1 MADLRLKLATIQSK
15 NIVLSNR
22 EIRLLRYIELT
33 EEDKEKLKGSY
44 KVAKK
49 LEKLENRDKGGDSDE
64 DDDFDCDP
72 GCDYPSLESF
82 TSDPGPGAPVSPE
95 SSLSPRPPGPPGLT
109 GSPAASPSVT
119 TTGSGPV
126 SLAES
131 MAMVDEI
138 LANGNIDR
146 MDRIEKLESLLSAAT
161 NLASPS
167 PQPKPLMVD
176 SGTQTLSTGDIVITK
191 VYFPE
196 GHQPSSLE
204 QTPQNSPKKGGVK
217 IPI

>member
-1 MADLRLKLATIQSK
+1 MWSSDGSEDEEELD
-15 NIVLSNR
+15 NVR
-22 EIRLLRYIELT
+22 EDFE
-33 EEDKEKLKGSY
+33 
-44 KVAKK
+44 
-49 LEKLENRDKGGDSDE
+49 DE
-64 DDDFDCDP
+64 DDDYDCEP
-72 GCDYPSLESF
+72 GCDYPSLDSF
-82 TSDPGPGAPVSPE
+82 TSTMSDPPGAPMSPE
-95 SSLSPRPPGPPGLT
+95 SSLSPRPITGLMSPGAGMTTPR
-109 GSPAASPSVT
+109 SNNSPSVT

-138 LANGNIDR
+138 LANGTMDR

-176 SGTQTLSTGDIVITK
+176 SETQTLSTGDIVITK

-196 GHQPSSLE
+196 GQQPSSLE
-204 QTPQNSPKKGGVK
+204 QTPQNSPKKAGVK

>member
-1 MADLRLKLATIQSK
+1 MKQTTIYTALHSSTNCKFSLIK
-15 NIVLSNR
+15 NSLVI
-22 EIRLLRYIELT
+22 T
-33 EEDKEKLKGSY
+33 
-44 KVAKK
+44 
-49 LEKLENRDKGGDSDE
+49 RDKGGDSDE
-64 DDDFDCDP
+64 DDDYDCDP

-82 TSDPGPGAPVSPE
+82 TSGQSDPGPGAPLSPE
-95 SSLSPRPPGPPGLT
+95 SSLSPRPT
-109 GSPAASPSVT
+109 PSVT

-146 MDRIEKLESLLSAAT
+146 IDRIEKLESLLSAAT

-176 SGTQTLSTGDIVITK
+176 SGTQ
-191 VYFPE
+191 
-196 GHQPSSLE
+196 
-204 QTPQNSPKKGGVK
+204 VK
-217 IPI
+217 NLIHIKM

>member
-1 MADLRLKLATIQSK
+1 MKQILLYYTLHCIHLQNCKLSLIKK
-15 NIVLSNR
+15 NS
-22 EIRLLRYIELT
+22 
-33 EEDKEKLKGSY
+33 
-44 KVAKK
+44 
-49 LEKLENRDKGGDSDE
+49 RDKGGDSDE

-82 TSDPGPGAPVSPE
+82 TSDPGPGASVSPE

-176 SGTQTLSTGDIVITK
+176 SGTQV
-191 VYFPE
+191 
-196 GHQPSSLE
+196 
-204 QTPQNSPKKGGVK
+204 KKLIYK
-217 IPI
+217 